1 MVGISNPMNKLD
13 ELMDASLRLCIAIS
27 GADRA
32 YVLMGDR
39 QEYSFGLDSDGAHCS
54 PRQVIAVIVEK
65 AKKERVPIFKPEKG
79 VACFPLIAGIEMKG
93 LLYLRTHEIPDEETS
108 WRIELLAAQMAFG
121 IESVLQLEG
130 ADRRIAGLE
139 TALGAFESTQSRM
152 VDDPLTGLFS
162 YAYFQEQLAKIFYQH
177 NRYGTPLSLIVMDLD
192 NLQEI
197 NETYGRTVGDDAL
210 RRVSATIKDKV
221 RDCDIAARYGGDEI
235 VVILPETEQN
245 GASILAE
252 RLREA
257 ISQIDLEGGA
267 RVTVSLGVIEVRQ
280 GGGSV
285 KSILE
290 RLIRT
295 LYLAKH
301 GGGNRV
307 ARFGEEGEFDV
318 TRAKN
323 DVSSQGEARFYTI
336 QALVGAVGARDS
348 YTLTHSENL
357 ARYAKAIGVEL
368 NLPAGQLE
376 ELEMSG
382 ILHDVGKI
390 AIPDLILNKPSAL
403 TEEER
408 AIIQSHPEE
417 GSRILRAGNLGI
429 LSGNILYHHERWDGN
444 GYPDGLKGEEIPI
457 NARILAV
464 VDAYDAMVSDRPYR
478 KGRSQGEAFE
488 ELRRCMGK
496 QFDPEVV
503 EVFISMLE
511 EKSL

>member
-1 MVGISNPMNKLD
+1 MVGVTTHMNRLD
-13 ELMDASLRLCIAIS
+13 ELMDSNLRLCLALCD
-27 GADRA
+27 ADRA

-39 QEYSFGLDSDGAHCS
+39 QEYSYGIDHTGERVT
-54 PRQVIAVIVEK
+54 PRQLIAAVIDK
-65 AKKERVPIFKPEKG
+65 AKKTRQPAFKPEKS
-79 VACFPLIAGIEMKG
+79 VACFPLIAGVEMKG
-93 LLYLRTHEIPDEETS
+93 LLYLRMQEPDEETT
-108 WRIELLAAQMAFG
+108 RRLELMANQIAQAA
-121 IESVLQLEG
+121 ETVLLLEG

-139 TALGAFESTQSRM
+139 TALGAFETVQSRM

-162 YAYFQEQLAKIFYQH
+162 YAYFQEQLSKIFYQH
-177 NRYGTPLSLIVMDLD
+177 NRYGTPLSLIVLDLD

-197 NETYGRTVGDDAL
+197 NEAFGRGVGDDAL
-210 RRVSATIKDKV
+210 RQVSATIRDRI

-257 ISQIDLEGGA
+257 INEIQLQGEA
-267 RVTVSLGVIEVRQ
+267 KVTASIGVIEVRQ

-301 GGGNRV
+301 AGGNQV
-307 ARFGEEGEFDV
+307 ARYGEEGPIDLEQ
-318 TRAKN
+318 AKC
-323 DVSSQGEARFYTI
+323 DMAAQGEARFYTI

-348 YTLTHSENL
+348 YTLSHSQNL
-357 ARYAKAIGVEL
+357 ARFAKAIGEEL
-368 NLPAGQLE
+368 NLPAKQVE

-382 ILHDVGKI
+382 VLHDVGKI
-390 AIPDLILNKPSAL
+390 GIPDEILNKPSAL

-408 AIIQSHPEE
+408 AIIRSHPEE
-417 GSRILRAGNLGI
+417 GSRILRAGNLGV
-429 LSGNILYHHERWDGN
+429 LSGNILYHHERWDGL

-457 NARILAV
+457 SARILAV

-478 KGRSQGEAFE
+478 KGRTKGEAFE
-488 ELRRCMGK
+488 ELRRCAGK

-503 EVFISMLE
+503 DLFIDMCERDNL
-511 EKSL
+511 